1 MFQIH
6 MYIKTL
12 NCTIMVKNKNRT
24 PRIIEITKIWA
35 VIFIRHKIF
44 SNIFIRFLI
53 TEQDLYYSVLED
65 RV

>member
-24 PRIIEITKIWA
+24 PHIIEITKICA

-53 TEQDLYYSVLED
+53 TEQDLYYSVLEN